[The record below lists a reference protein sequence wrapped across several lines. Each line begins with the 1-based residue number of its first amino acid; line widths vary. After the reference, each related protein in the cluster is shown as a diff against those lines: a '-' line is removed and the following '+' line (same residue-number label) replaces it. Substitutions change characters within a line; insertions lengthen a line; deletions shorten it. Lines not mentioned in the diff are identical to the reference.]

1 MGKIAGLLKR
11 IKNWMNNDK
20 NKYLI
25 HNDPSIFD
33 PYHGLPE
40 QLRPYRNEISREKL
54 HKLVDE
60 YGIRNDVTF

>member
-40 QLRPYRNEISREKL
+40 QLRPYRNEMSREKL
-54 HKLVDE
+54 HKLVNE
-60 YGIRNDVTF
+60 YGIRNDVVF